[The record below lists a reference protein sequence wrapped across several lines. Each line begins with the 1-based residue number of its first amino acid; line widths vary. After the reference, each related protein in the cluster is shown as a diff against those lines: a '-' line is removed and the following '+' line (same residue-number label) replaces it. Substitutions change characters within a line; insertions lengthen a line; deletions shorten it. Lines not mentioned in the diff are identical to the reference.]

1 MTLSEFLASAWT
13 VAQQCYRR
21 QRLRGFPCDHDI
33 QSGRQAHLDGLYGL
47 LTALST
53 GEAII
58 TEK

>member
-1 MTLSEFLASAWT
+1 LHNNVTGDSAYVVFPATMTFK
-13 VAQQCYRR
+13 V
-21 QRLRGFPCDHDI
+21 G
-33 QSGRQAHLDGLYGL
+33 GLDGLYGL